1 MFTLNLS
8 SHRCSLSTWHRKTNG
23 SESIRLSCIMYSYF
37 LGRLAVTDF
46 YFSYAIKT
54 TAKTSKKQRNA
65 T

>member
-8 SHRCSLSTWHRKTNG
+8 LHRCSLSTWHRKTNG
-23 SESIRLSCIMYSYF
+23 SESIRVSCIIYSYF
-37 LGRLAVTDF
+37 LRHLALSEF

-54 TAKTSKKQRNA
+54 TAKISKKHKNA